1 MAAVATCVT
10 DAAVKVP
17 VHTIPA
23 KMDPWTIGREP
34 ASLLGGDIDG
44 KNALSISLNCS
55 VVQLCLF
62 YSNGS
67 DLYEML

>member
-17 VHTIPA
+17 VHSIPA

-34 ASLLGGDIDG
+34 ASLWGGDIDG
-44 KNALSISLNCS
+44 KYALYTVAELLCCS
-55 VVQLCLF
+55 ALF
-62 YSNGS
+62 V
-67 DLYEML
+67 LL